1 MINMAYPFSLKIIFM
16 GNFIQN
22 VITIESKLFYG
33 YNCHL
38 VSLVLN
44 IKVKTSFKLVQ
55 VSLRNRFEQIR
66 DSL

>member
-1 MINMAYPFSLKIIFM
+1 M